1 MAIGWARGLLAGAAL
16 VAWALA
22 APASAQDAS
31 DPIGALLAAPPSP
44 AAQEAART
52 APPPPGP
59 PPPPT
64 PAEATPTAPDQST
77 DEEEAAPPTP
87 TAAVAT
93 PPVAPSASTPSAAA
107 ATPLAPQPYVA
118 PQPYA
123 APRAYTPFP
132 TQPPAP
138 PPPRP
143 RSTTGQPVHIEEADR
158 TPDAPPTSVDLG
170 YEARLRSSFASAQGM
185 QGPLDGRWTLS
196 AAGMGDLYILQLV
209 DTGYGPLE
217 GAWRDV
223 RRAGA
228 IEGSGFLAD
237 IQRLGTGL
245 SFRFDPRPGGA
256 TATATL
262 SVGSDGRWSGELD
275 DGDQRRAVVMRR
287 N

>member
-1 MAIGWARGLLAGAAL
+1 MAIGRARGRLIAGAVL
-16 VAWALA
+16 VAWVLA
-22 APASAQDAS
+22 GPASAQDAS
-31 DPIGALLAAPPSP
+31 DPIGALLAPP
-44 AAQEAART
+44 AA
-52 APPPPGP
+52 GP

-64 PAEATPTAPDQST
+64 PAEAKPTAPDQST
-77 DEEEAAPPTP
+77 DEEEAAPQTP

-93 PPVAPSASTPSAAA
+93 PPVAPAAPTPPPPPVSATPS
-107 ATPLAPQPYVA
+107 APQPYVA
-118 PQPYA
+118 TT
-123 APRAYTPFP
+123 PRPYTPFP

-143 RSTTGQPVHIEEADR
+143 QSTRGEPVHIEEADR
-158 TPDAPPTSVDLG
+158 TPDAPPTSIDLG

-196 AAGMGDLYILQLV
+196 AAGAGDLYILQLV

-262 SVGSDGRWSGELD
+262 SVGADGRWSGELD
-275 DGDQRRAVVMRR
+275 DGGQRRTVVMRR
-287 N
+287 Y